1 MGNRSFARRFW
12 DAAYRA
18 GDHRDHWEA
27 PGEPR
32 ELAALMAG
40 ESIPEGARI
49 LDLGCGAGREATF
62 LARRAFSVTGLD
74 FSLEALLRARER
86 LREPPLTEVTEV
98 MELTEAAAAAG
109 RPSLLAADVFA
120 LPLAAASVAFAL
132 DRGCLHTLPRSRRQL
147 YARELS
153 RVLAPDAPF
162 LLLGAARDDEEAGL
176 LAVGGAEIRRLFPAR
191 LFGTE
196 SVEPTVLE
204 ARAGDLPARRILLR
218 RRR

>member
-86 LREPPLTEVTEV
+86 AREPPLIEV
-98 MELTEAAAAAG
+98 TEAAAAAG
-109 RPSLLAADVFA
+109 RPTLLAADVLA